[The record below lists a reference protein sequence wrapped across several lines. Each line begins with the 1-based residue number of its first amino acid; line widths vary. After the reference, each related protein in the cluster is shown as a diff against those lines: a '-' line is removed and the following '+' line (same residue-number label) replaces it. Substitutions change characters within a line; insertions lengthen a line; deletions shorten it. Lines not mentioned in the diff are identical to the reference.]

1 MFSPYSNDRKNAE
14 KIKSQGVTVHPME
27 KKTIGSSTLYY
38 TSVNGLGNDVKII
51 GIMKNGK
58 LDDAVVAMD
67 DEPVTLELLED
78 SDHMHVKT
86 YLTMFEDL
94 IPQLDED
101 DDKHQKLIERFNN
114 LPDSLKNKRMYYMR
128 YMYFDGETHEFL
140 GSDDEVG
147 YDKIVDNMIEALM
160 HKSSTGGSKTR
171 RSRKGKSKKSKKSKK
186 ARKGKSKKGKSRK

>member
-1 MFSPYSNDRKNAE
+1 MFSPYSTDRKNAV
-14 KIKSQGVTVHPME
+14 KITSQGATVHPME

-58 LDDAVVAMD
+58 LYDAVLAMD
-67 DEPVTLELLED
+67 DEPVTLDLIDD
-78 SDHMHVKT
+78 SDQFDVSTYKKT
-86 YLTMFEDL
+86 FEGL
-94 IPQLDED
+94 KSQLDED

-114 LPDSLKNKRMYYMR
+114 LPDSLKNKRLYYMR

-140 GSDDEVG
+140 GSDDEID
-147 YDKIVDNMIEALM
+147 YDKIIDNMIEALM
-160 HKSSTGGSKTR
+160 HKSSKGGSKTR
-171 RSRKGKSKKSKKSKK
+171 RSRKGKSKKSKK